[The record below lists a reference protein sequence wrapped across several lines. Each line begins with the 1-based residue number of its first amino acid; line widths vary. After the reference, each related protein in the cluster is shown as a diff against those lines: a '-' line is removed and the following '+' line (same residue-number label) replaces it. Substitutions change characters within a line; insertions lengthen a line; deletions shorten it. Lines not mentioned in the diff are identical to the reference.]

1 MCSASDPA
9 PEPLA
14 IQFCHY
20 FINDFVARG
29 WVWVVH
35 LHVSMSV
42 RDLIVTFVLVAA
54 FAFVAFKKVDEKV
67 FATND
72 VTHVR

>member
-1 MCSASDPA
+1 M
-9 PEPLA
+9 
-14 IQFCHY
+14 
-20 FINDFVARG
+20 
-29 WVWVVH
+29 H